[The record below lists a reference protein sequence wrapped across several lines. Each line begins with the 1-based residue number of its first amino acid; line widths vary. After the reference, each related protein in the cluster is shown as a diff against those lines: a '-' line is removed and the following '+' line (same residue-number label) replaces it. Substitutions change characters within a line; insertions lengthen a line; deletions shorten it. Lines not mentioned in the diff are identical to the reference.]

1 MHTTASTTARRRSVW
16 RPTAACAVPA
26 VHRSGDQE
34 IRILSDGLK
43 GRPSVVEV
51 RATRGAGL
59 PADVPAGADRRVLVL
74 EGRVTVSG
82 AEVGP
87 HEDVACGSGDP
98 VTVAS
103 DAARF
108 LITSRAAA

>member
-1 MHTTASTTARRRSVW
+1 MHSTASTTARRRSVW

-26 VHRSGDQE
+26 VQRSGDQE
-34 IRILSDGLK
+34 IRILSDGLR

-59 PADVPAGADRRVLVL
+59 PDDVPTGDDARVLVL

-87 HEDVACGSGDP
+87 HEDVRWGSGDALQ
-98 VTVAS
+98 VAS

-108 LITSRAAA
+108 LVTSRAA

>member
-1 MHTTASTTARRRSVW
+1 MHSTASTTARRRSVW
-16 RPTAACAVPA
+16 RPTTAIPVPE
-26 VHRSGDQE
+26 VHRSGDRE
-34 IRILSDGLK
+34 IRILSDGRK

-51 RATRGAGL
+51 RATRGSCL
-59 PADVPAGADRRVLVL
+59 PEDVPVGGTGRVLVL

-87 HEDVACGSGDP
+87 HEDVACDASDR
-98 VTVAS
+98 VCVAS

-108 LITSRAAA
+108 LVTSLAA